1 MNSLERVVAA
11 MQHKDVDRVPVYPLI
26 NSISRAYTGADYAS
40 WSRDV
45 DVCTE
50 SILKATDDIGV
61 DVICSIQD
69 LSVEAAD
76 WGQTILYPDNEA
88 AHPDNN
94 NRLIKDIDEY
104 KNVEPVNPRKTE
116 RMSKHIQLCDNLVKA
131 KGKEMPIIAFV
142 FAPLGVLSMLRGQAD
157 MFMDCYDDPDAMH
170 PALDAITES
179 LCEYVKA
186 LTETGVHG
194 VMFDTLFA
202 SQSIMS
208 KTMWEEM
215 EGPYIKRLSDAT
227 RDNGAMVM
235 LHNCGK
241 GTYFDVQMEYM
252 DPAAIS
258 FLYPPDDCADF
269 ADTKAK
275 YGDKTLL
282 IGAVTP
288 AWVISASREAILHE
302 CRDEIYAMAD
312 GGGFVL
318 ATGCEYP
325 SNGSIENAKA
335 MVEAA
340 KKYGQYKPGSILVRE
355 DAAVSAL

>member
-11 MQHKDVDRVPVYPLI
+11 MQHAELDRVPVYPLI
-26 NSISRAYTGADYAS
+26 NSISRAYTGSDYAT
-40 WSRDV
+40 WSQDV
-45 DVCTE
+45 DICAE

-76 WGQTILYPDNEA
+76 FGQKVLFPSNEA
-88 AHPDNN
+88 AHPDHKD
-94 NRLIKDIDEY
+94 RLIKDIDEY
-104 KNVEPVNPRKTE
+104 KNVEPVNPRSTP
-116 RMSKHIQLCDNLVKA
+116 RMSKHIALCDKLVRA
-131 KGKEMPIIAFV
+131 KGKEMPIVAFV
-142 FAPLGVLSMLRGQAD
+142 FAPLGVLSMMRGQAD
-157 MFMDCYDDPDAMH
+157 MFMDCYDDPDVMH
-170 PALDAITES
+170 PALNAVTET
-179 LCEYVKA
+179 LEEYCKA
-186 LTETGVHG
+186 LIETGVHAI
-194 VMFDTLFA
+194 MFDTLFA

-208 KTMWEEM
+208 KDMWEEM
-215 EGPYIKRLSDAT
+215 EGPYIERLSKLT

-241 GTYFDVQMEYM
+241 GTYFDVQMKYM
-252 DPAAIS
+252 EPSAIS

-269 ADTKAK
+269 AATKAK

-288 AWVISASREAILHE
+288 AWVIGATRDQILEE
-302 CRDEIYAMAD
+302 CKNEIDAMAD

-325 SNGSIENAKA
+325 SNGSIENAKS
-335 MVEAA
+335 MVEEA
-340 KKYGQYKPGSILVRE
+340 KLYG
-355 DAAVSAL
+355 

>member
-11 MQHKDVDRVPVYPLI
+11 MQHKDLDRVPAYPLI
-26 NSISRAYTGADYAS
+26 NSISRLYTGADYAT

-45 DVCTE
+45 DVCAE

-76 WGQTILYPDNEA
+76 WGQKVDYSVNEA
-88 AHPDNN
+88 AHPDIH
-94 NRLIKDIDEY
+94 NRLIRDIEDY
-104 KNVEPVNPRKTE
+104 AKIAPINPRTSD
-116 RMSKHIQLCDNLVKA
+116 RMGKHIQLCDKLVKA
-131 KGKEMPIIAFV
+131 KGKVMPVVAFV
-142 FAPLGVLSMLRGQAD
+142 FAPLGVLSMMRGQAE

-170 PALDAITES
+170 PALDAITET
-179 LCEYVKA
+179 LVEYVRA
-186 LTETGVHG
+186 LAETGVHA

-208 KTMWEEM
+208 KDMWEEL

-227 RDNGAMVM
+227 RDAGAMVM

-241 GTYFDVQMEYM
+241 GIYFDAQIGYM
-252 DPAAIS
+252 NPSAIS
-258 FLYPPDDCADF
+258 FLYPPDDCESF
-269 ADTKAK
+269 AETKAK

-282 IGAVTP
+282 IGAITP
-288 AWVISASREAILHE
+288 SWLMSASREEVLEEGRA
-302 CRDEIYAMAD
+302 EIEAMAD

-335 MVEAA
+335 IVEAA
-340 KKYGQYKPGSILVRE
+340 HRYGKYKPGAVLDRE
-355 DAAVSAL
+355 AVLA